1 MSRIDIGLHAT
12 SPISMDQMN
21 ISITDQLAEYVR
33 EKVKSGRYN
42 NASEVVR
49 DALRRME
56 EEDARALRL
65 AAPSAEDVI
74 ADLTEVQI
82 ESIRNRVHAG
92 IQEIEEGNFQTYEG
106 QDGLRRLIETV
117 KDSSRKGLQQTTSR
131 K

>member
-1 MSRIDIGLHAT
+1 
-12 SPISMDQMN
+12 MDQMN
-21 ISITDQLAEYVR
+21 ISVTDQLAEYVR
-33 EKVKSGRYN
+33 EKVRSGRYN

-56 EEDARALRL
+56 EEDARALRV
-65 AAPSAEDVI
+65 AVPSAEDVI

-82 ESIRNRVHAG
+82 ESIRNRVRAG
-92 IQEIEEGNFQTYEG
+92 IQEIKEGNFKAYEG
-106 QDGLRRLIETV
+106 HNGLRHLIENV

>member
-1 MSRIDIGLHAT
+1 
-12 SPISMDQMN
+12 MDQMN

-33 EKVKSGRYN
+33 EKVRSGRYN
-42 NASEVVR
+42 NASEVIR

-65 AAPSAEDVI
+65 AAPSTEDVI

-82 ESIRNRVHAG
+82 ESIRNRVRAG
-92 IQEIEEGNFQTYEG
+92 IQDIKKGNFQTYEG
-106 QDGLRRLIETV
+106 HDGLRRLIENV
-117 KDSSRKGLQQTTSR
+117 KNNSQKDLQQTTSR

>member
-1 MSRIDIGLHAT
+1 
-12 SPISMDQMN
+12 MN

-82 ESIRNRVHAG
+82 ESIRKRVRAG
-92 IQEIEEGNFQTYEG
+92 IQDVEEGNFQTYEG
-106 QDGLRRLIETV
+106 HDGLRRLIETV